1 MKPIIHQL
9 LALTTRRDGQPD
21 RGALANLRRGL
32 SETTR
37 HLAWPY
43 LAQLGIEPDDEP
55 GVLTAA
61 LFAEFPDGHSKT
73 AGNIGATWREVYNK
87 RRMRKQEPTDPEQL
101 RFRRLIACDATELA
115 DQLLG
120 IVRFAKNTGSG
131 IPIDYDQ
138 LWWDLREW
146 FGEIEPRKGQHP
158 VKLRWACGFHQAA
171 FEPESTN
178 EPAPVVSQ

>member
-9 LALTTRRDGQPD
+9 LALTMRRDGQPD

-32 SETTR
+32 SQTTR

-61 LFAEFPDGHSKT
+61 LFAEHPKHSSSIW
-73 AGNIGATWREVYNK
+73 NLGATWRAVYDK
-87 RRMRKQEPTDPEQL
+87 RRDRREQEPSDPEQL
-101 RFRRLIACDATELA
+101 RFRRLIACDAEEFA
-115 DQLLG
+115 DHLLG
-120 IVRFAKNTGSG
+120 IVRFAKNTGDG
-131 IPIDYDQ
+131 VPINYET

-146 FGEIEPRKGQHP
+146 FDPKNANRP
-158 VKLRWACGFHQAA
+158 VKLRWACGFHRATP
-171 FEPESTN
+171 EPEPTN
-178 EPAPVVSQ
+178 EPATVVSQ

>member
-1 MKPIIHQL
+1 MKPNIYPL

-55 GVLTAA
+55 SVLTAA
-61 LFAEFPDGHSKT
+61 LFAEHPMHAK
-73 AGNIGATWREVYNK
+73 AGNIGATWRNVYNE
-87 RRMRKQEPTDPEQL
+87 RRNRKQQEPTDPEQL
-101 RFRRLIACDATELA
+101 RFRRLIACDAAEIA
-115 DQLLG
+115 DHLLG
-120 IVRFAKNTGSG
+120 IVRFSRNTGSG
-131 IPIDYDQ
+131 VPIDYDQ

-158 VKLRWACGFHQAA
+158 VKLRWACGFHLAA
-171 FEPESTN
+171 FEPEPTN
-178 EPAPVVSQ
+178 ETAQVVSE

>member
-21 RGALANLRRGL
+21 LGALANLRRGL

-37 HLAWPY
+37 HIAWPY

-61 LFAEFPDGHSKT
+61 LFAEHPQHSFK
-73 AGNIGATWREVYNK
+73 AGNIGATWRNVYDDRRRK
-87 RRMRKQEPTDPEQL
+87 REQEPTDPEQL
-101 RFRRLIACDATELA
+101 RFRRLIACDAAEIA
-115 DQLLG
+115 DHLLG

-131 IPIDYDQ
+131 IPIDYDL
-138 LWWDLREW
+138 LWQDLHEW
-146 FGEIEPRKGQHP
+146 FGEEPKKGHRP